1 MNWVDSRENW
11 MQEERFW
18 SNQKEY
24 IALKSCYFLYGWIVP
39 ARKIKKILVT
49 FNSQEMQAKEI
60 VDFKTQE
67 FTEKMITFIFIIDTL
82 KIPALKEILE
92 K

>member
-1 MNWVDSRENW
+1 MIVEKIECKKKDSEAIKKDIVHW
-11 MQEERFW
+11 
-18 SNQKEY
+18 
-24 IALKSCYFLYGWIVP
+24 SCYCLYGWIVP

-60 VDFKTQE
+60 VDIKTQE

-92 K
+92 E

>member
-1 MNWVDSRENW
+1 MVEKIEYRKKDSEAIKKD
-11 MQEERFW
+11 MVH
-18 SNQKEY
+18 S
-24 IALKSCYFLYGWIVP
+24 SCYCLYGWIVP

-60 VDFKTQE
+60 VDIKTQE
-67 FTEKMITFIFIIDTL
+67 FTEKMITFTFILYTL
-82 KIPALKEILE
+82 KIPARKEILE